1 MKKLLITLL
10 FPLIVASCASQQ
22 RVVPM
27 PLKNYTDAALLEAA
41 LRECYSQ
48 GYLPDSV
55 VQNNLSH
62 LYANLNLWSFDR
74 AEMRKAYTTIGNA
87 FTNKITANDCQSVA
101 SYSPQ
106 IISQIGNVDMGS
118 QQIPLFSKPYVF
130 DRNPND
136 MSLQMTCYNME
147 GEIVN
152 CY

>member
-1 MKKLLITLL
+1 MELYMKKLLITLL

-27 PLKNYTDAALLEAA
+27 PLKNYTEAALLEAA

-74 AEMRKAYTTIGNA
+74 AEMRRAYTAVGNS
-87 FTNKITANDCQSVA
+87 FTDRISANDCQSVA
-101 SYSPQ
+101 AYSPQ
-106 IISQIGNVDMGS
+106 IISQIGS
-118 QQIPLFSKPYVF
+118 I
-130 DRNPND
+130 D
-136 MSLQMTCYNME
+136 MSDQSAKFFTK
-147 GEIVN
+147 
-152 CY
+152 